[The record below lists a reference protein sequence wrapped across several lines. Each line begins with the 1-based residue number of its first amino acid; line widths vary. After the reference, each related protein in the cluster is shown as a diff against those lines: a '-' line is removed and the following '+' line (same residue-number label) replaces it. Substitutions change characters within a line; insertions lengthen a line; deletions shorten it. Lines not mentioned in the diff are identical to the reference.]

1 MMLRM
6 LKIDKFHLIVMLFPV
21 FFYCFFYRRNQ
32 LDWVVLPNTKKLEKS
47 CFCNLL
53 KISNV

>member
-21 FFYCFFYRRNQ
+21 FFYCFFTGEINLIGLCCQ
-32 LDWVVLPNTKKLEKS
+32 IQKNLKKS
-47 CFCNLL
+47 CFYNLL

>member
-21 FFYCFFYRRNQ
+21 FFYCFFTGEINLIGLCCQ
-32 LDWVVLPNTKKLEKS
+32 IQKKLEKKVVFVT
-47 CFCNLL
+47 C
-53 KISNV
+53 